1 MVMREREIGAYI
13 EEALTKLAEA
23 SAYSGKSDAAR
34 ERHFEAIGAARLKL
48 ETALLLTKRRAA

>member
-1 MVMREREIGAYI
+1 VREREIAHYI

-34 ERHFEAIGAARLKL
+34 ERHFEAIGAARQRL
-48 ETALLLTKRRAA
+48 ETALLLTKTRAA